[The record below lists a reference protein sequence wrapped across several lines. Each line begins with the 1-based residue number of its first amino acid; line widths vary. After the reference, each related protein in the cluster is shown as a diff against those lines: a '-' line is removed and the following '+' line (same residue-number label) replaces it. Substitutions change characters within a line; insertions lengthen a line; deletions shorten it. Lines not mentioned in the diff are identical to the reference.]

1 MKQNVGLR
9 LALSPCESTS
19 KLHSALAEAAV
30 SLFFH
35 AGLSLFFCGL
45 FPSLSWPLL
54 FFPLCALATALWL
67 LELTG
72 KGAWFSLALTAV
84 LFAVCAILHER
95 VIAGLGCLGNE
106 LASALTRA
114 TGKIHLSFNASQGG
128 DPLWGI
134 LPAAAISALLL
145 HQSIR
150 RGKILYVL
158 PLLAFVFAAA
168 VVGLPLAPAAAV
180 FLDAGTFLLFLHC
193 AFAKSGC
200 LCAPTVPLLMLLCAV
215 ISGAIAL
222 TVGDSGRLPRL
233 CREGLHTLLY
243 DHSDNAMPE
252 GDLHNLPARKQ
263 NDTPA
268 LRISMTHP
276 QKLYLRGQIFEVYD
290 GQSWQPTAAETRAEY
305 ADLFYWLHESDFYG
319 QSQLSLA
326 TSLVESALSGAL
338 TVESISAC
346 SAHGYYPYAVCGSF
360 EKDRIGDDALPSAET
375 MQYLVGSVPQWYA
388 VQQELAAA
396 QQDTAISAYLAAAD
410 AYNAYLSEVVL
421 GLTNESWS
429 VLNRQVGDAEAPKTL
444 SDILEFIRDYLGEAL
459 VYDEEIRTRNGDADF
474 LQYTLEV
481 SGSGYSVHYATAAT
495 LLLRYFGVPARY
507 VEGYYLS
514 TEEAEK
520 VAAGEPITLTER
532 HAHAWAEYYLA
543 GVGFVPFE
551 TTPDYIDEN
560 ELALGNEFAQEE
572 SLYSGEHLSY
582 AKVEQPELIREPE
595 ERAESISVPPSVTTA
610 LLLLLPLLL
619 FAAILL
625 RRQRLRK
632 ALAQMEGAK
641 NREAI
646 ALRYSYA
653 RTLMSHCDISEIK
666 GHEDAAA
673 LNSEALFSDH
683 PMLDGQRRSM
693 ERYAKDVLA
702 ACMKKW
708 NPVQRL
714 YYRLWHC
721 LY

>member
-9 LALSPCESTS
+9 LSLSPCESTS

-30 SLFFH
+30 SLLFH
-35 AGLSLFFCGL
+35 AGLTQLFCGL
-45 FPSLSWPLL
+45 FSSLSWPLL
-54 FFPLCALATALWL
+54 FLPLCTLTAALLL

-72 KGAWFSLALTAV
+72 KGSWFSLALTAV
-84 LFAVCAILHER
+84 LFAVCAILHAR

-128 DPLWGI
+128 NPLWGI
-134 LPAAAISALLL
+134 LPAAAICALLL

-150 RGKILYVL
+150 QGKMLYVL
-158 PLLAFVFAAA
+158 PLLASVLA
-168 VVGLPLAPAAAV
+168 VAVIGLPIPPAAAV
-180 FLDAGTFLLFLHC
+180 FLGAGTFLLLLHC
-193 AFAKSGC
+193 AFGKNGC
-200 LCAPTVPLLMLLCAV
+200 LYAPTVPLLLLLCAV
-215 ISGAIAL
+215 ISGGIAL
-222 TVGDSGRLPRL
+222 TFGDSDRLPKL

-243 DHSDNAMPE
+243 DHSDNSMPE
-252 GDLHNLPARKQ
+252 GNLHDLPARKQ

-268 LRISMTHP
+268 LRITMTQP
-276 QKLYLRGQIFEVYD
+276 QKLYLRGQIYEVYD
-290 GQSWQPTAAETRAEY
+290 GQSWQPTTAETRAEY

-319 QSQLSLA
+319 QSQLALA
-326 TSLVESALSGAL
+326 TSLVESSQTGEL

-346 SAHGYYPYAVCGSF
+346 SAHGYYPYAVCGGF
-360 EKDRIGDDALPSAET
+360 EKDCIGDDALTSAET
-375 MQYLVGSVPQWYA
+375 MRYLVGSVPQWYA
-388 VQQELAAA
+388 VQQELAAV
-396 QQDTAISAYLAAAD
+396 QQDTEISAYLAAAD
-410 AYNAYLSEVVL
+410 AYAAYLSEVDL
-421 GLTNESWS
+421 SLTNESWS
-429 VLNRQVGDAEAPKTL
+429 VLNRRVGEAETPKTL

-459 VYDEEIRTRNGDADF
+459 VYDEEIRTHNGDADF

-514 TEEAEK
+514 SEEAEK
-520 VAAGEPITLTER
+520 IAAGEPFTLTER
-532 HAHAWAEYYLA
+532 NAHAWAEYYLS

-560 ELALGNEFAQEE
+560 ELALGNEFAQQE

-595 ERAESISVPPSVTTA
+595 ERAESISVPPSVTAA
-610 LLLLLPLLL
+610 LLLILPLLL
-619 FAAILL
+619 LTAILL
-625 RRQRLRK
+625 RRRRFRK
-632 ALAQMEGAK
+632 ALVRMDAAE

-646 ALRYSYA
+646 ALRYGYA
-653 RTLMSHCDISEIK
+653 RTLMSHCDISEIS

-683 PMLDGQRRSM
+683 PMLDGQRQSM

-702 ACMKKW
+702 ACLKKW
-708 NPVQRL
+708 NPAQKL
-714 YYRLWHC
+714 YYRLWNC